1 MVEGYGLVRPQSG
14 HVEGGAHG
22 VARNTTQGSTAP
34 DSGSSP
40 SALAFVIPNF
50 AFSSQPG
57 LTRLEPGTGHS

>member
-1 MVEGYGLVRPQSG
+1 MVEGYELVGPHSG

-22 VARNTTQGSTAP
+22 VARNTTQESSSP

-50 AFSSQPG
+50 AFSS
-57 LTRLEPGTGHS
+57 H